1 MTHKTKGIILRTVK
15 YGETSLIVAVYTE
28 LFGLQSYLVKGIRKA
43 GKSSAGKISYFQ
55 PAAILEMVVYLNPV
69 KTIQFIREYQWAYIY
84 KDVYFDVLK
93 NAIATYIIEMI
104 LHTIHEQESNPEL
117 FYFIDQTL
125 QYIDQS
131 EASQIANIPLV
142 FSLQLAQIL
151 GFQFH
156 GKYSTETPILD
167 LQEGNYIDRVPEH
180 PYYMPAESARL
191 NDAFMQIGSLD
202 EAKNVRLSRINRQDL
217 LKYYQQFFSLHLE
230 NFKESKS
237 YQILQTVLQ

>member
-15 YGETSLIVAVYTE
+15 YGETSLIVTVYTE
-28 LFGLQSYLVKGIRKA
+28 LFGLQSYLVKGIRRSGRSA
-43 GKSSAGKISYFQ
+43 AGKISFFQ
-55 PAAILEMVVYLNPV
+55 PAAILDMVVYLNPV

-84 KDVYFDVLK
+84 RDVYFDVLK
-93 NAIATYIIEMI
+93 NAIVTYIIEMI
-104 LHTIHEQESNPEL
+104 LHTIREQESNPEL
-117 FYFIDQTL
+117 FYFIEQTL

-131 EASQIANIPLV
+131 ETHQIANIPLV

-156 GKYSTETPILD
+156 GKYSQETPILD
-167 LQEGNYIDRVPEH
+167 LREGNYTGTVPDH
-180 PYYMPAESARL
+180 PFYMPSDAARL
-191 NDAFMQIGSLD
+191 NHEFMQIGSLD
-202 EAKNVRLSRINRQDL
+202 EAKNIKLNRINRQDL

-237 YQILQTVLQ
+237 YQILQTVLK